1 MDKICE
7 NFFQRT
13 ATFRTFCILIDEFL
27 QNKKLTVCVMEKSNI
42 NVCRNMKN
50 RIVVFVNLLTVI
62 LLCAISCGGQK
73 ANTTGKITMDEIRNT
88 DLSHQLFMPD
98 SILKEPDYNPKTE
111 EFIYNEN
118 VIESR
123 WFEPIGFRSN
133 VCQRFYIHYDS
144 VYHKGNGVYAVEG
157 RTRYRDTI
165 RLFSGTLTLDS
176 LWLHE
181 GDCPTKNG
189 EFGRLYGHYMY
200 EEDEFSGG
208 GILSGKMS
216 IDFAK
221 INGRFYYDAVMLSC
235 ADGYDNNQ
243 YEGTWSSRNL
253 SRMEKCNWGDFRIP
267 DSEHLDTGTGMFIPH
282 EECFDRGWRI
292 YTYNYADNNSLK
304 ALFQAD
310 EQWFTHEE
318 DYIIPYSGRLQRY
331 LTKYGRSNKR
341 PAAKVLLATIPT
353 TQEEYTTWYEIGS
366 PADAQQNYLWPPM
379 SDYAH
384 ADSTDIMFAYMRMGE
399 FSDGEISEGLFD
411 DYIELQ
417 KEHPALFAKYR
428 KLLSKQWNE
437 TFDWWKKEMYRE

>member
-1 MDKICE
+1 
-7 NFFQRT
+7 
-13 ATFRTFCILIDEFL
+13 
-27 QNKKLTVCVMEKSNI
+27 MEKSNI
-42 NVCRNMKN
+42 SVCRNMKN

-73 ANTTGKITMDEIRNT
+73 ANAIGKITMDEIRST
-88 DLSHQLFMPD
+88 DLSHRLFMPD
-98 SILKEPDYNPKTE
+98 TIL
-111 EFIYNEN
+111 
-118 VIESR
+118 IESDDDSGAKENILNDIAFVPR

-144 VYHKGNGVYAVEG
+144 VYHKGNGVYGVEG

-267 DSEHLDTGTGMFIPH
+267 DAEKMDMDIGVAVFSPDAAYL
-282 EECFDRGWRI
+282 DRGWRI
-292 YTYNYADNNSLK
+292 YTYCFEDNDSLQ
-304 ALFQAD
+304 ALFHAD

-353 TQEEYTTWYEIGS
+353 TQEEYDIWYEMSEASENG
-366 PADAQQNYLWPPM
+366 QYQYLWPLY
-379 SDYAH
+379 SDHAH
-384 ADSTDIMFAYMRMGE
+384 ADSTDILFAYMRMGE
-399 FSDGEISEGLFD
+399 FSDGYVSEGLFD
-411 DYIELQ
+411 DFIKLK

-428 KLLSKQWNE
+428 KRLSRMWNE
-437 TFDWWKKEMYRE
+437 VFDEEEKLYGNY

>member
-1 MDKICE
+1 
-7 NFFQRT
+7 
-13 ATFRTFCILIDEFL
+13 
-27 QNKKLTVCVMEKSNI
+27 MEKSNI
-42 NVCRNMKN
+42 SVCRNMKN

-73 ANTTGKITMDEIRNT
+73 ANTTGKITMDEIRST

-144 VYHKGNGVYAVEG
+144 VYHKGNGVYGVEG
-157 RTRYRDTI
+157 STRYRDTI

-267 DSEHLDTGTGMFIPH
+267 DAKEMDMDIGVAEFSPDAAYL
-282 EECFDRGWRI
+282 DRGWRI
-292 YTYNYADNNSLK
+292 YTYCFEDNDSLQ
-304 ALFQAD
+304 ALFHAD

-353 TQEEYTTWYEIGS
+353 TQEEYDIWYEMSGAS
-366 PADAQQNYLWPPM
+366 ENGQYQYLWPLY

-384 ADSTDIMFAYMRMGE
+384 ADSTDILFAYMRMGE
-399 FSDGEISEGLFD
+399 FSDGYVSEGLFD
-411 DYIELQ
+411 DYIKLK

-428 KLLSKQWNE
+428 KRLSRMWNE
-437 TFDWWKKEMYRE
+437 VFDEEEKLYGNY

>member
-1 MDKICE
+1 
-7 NFFQRT
+7 
-13 ATFRTFCILIDEFL
+13 
-27 QNKKLTVCVMEKSNI
+27 
-42 NVCRNMKN
+42 MKN

-73 ANTTGKITMDEIRNT
+73 ANTIGKITMDEIRST
-88 DLSHQLFMPD
+88 DLSHRLFMPD
-98 SILKEPDYNPKTE
+98 TIL
-111 EFIYNEN
+111 
-118 VIESR
+118 IESDDDSGAKENILNDIAFVPR
-123 WFEPIGFRSN
+123 WFEPIGFRGN
-133 VCQRFYIHYDS
+133 DCQRFYIHYDS
-144 VYHKGNGVYAVEG
+144 VCHKGNGVYEVVG

-165 RLFSGTLTLDS
+165 RLFTGTLTLDS
-176 LWLHE
+176 LWLNNE
-181 GDCPTKNG
+181 EYLPKYG
-189 EFGRLYGHYMY
+189 EFGKLYGHYQY

-208 GILSGKMS
+208 GIMSGKMS

-221 INGRFYYDAVMLSC
+221 VNGRYYYDAFMLI

-267 DSEHLDTGTGMFIPH
+267 DAKEMDMDIGVAEFSPDAAYL
-282 EECFDRGWRI
+282 DRGWRI
-292 YTYNYADNNSLK
+292 YTYCFEDNDSLQ
-304 ALFQAD
+304 ALFHAD

-318 DYIIPYSGRLQRY
+318 DYIIPYSGRLLRY
-331 LTKYGRSNKR
+331 LKEYGHKDCH
-341 PAAKVLLATIPT
+341 PAAKVVLGTIPAT
-353 TQEEYTTWYEIGS
+353 EEEFMIWYSIGS
-366 PADAQQNYLWPPM
+366 PSESQQNYLWPPM

-384 ADSTDIMFAYMRMGE
+384 ADSADIVFAYMRMGE

-428 KLLSKQWNE
+428 KLLSKEWNQ

>member
-1 MDKICE
+1 
-7 NFFQRT
+7 
-13 ATFRTFCILIDEFL
+13 
-27 QNKKLTVCVMEKSNI
+27 MEKSNI
-42 NVCRNMKN
+42 SVCRNMKN

-73 ANTTGKITMDEIRNT
+73 ANAIGKITMDEIRST
-88 DLSHQLFMPD
+88 DLSHRLFMPD
-98 SILKEPDYNPKTE
+98 TIL
-111 EFIYNEN
+111 
-118 VIESR
+118 IESDDDSGAKENILNDIAFVPR
-123 WFEPIGFRSN
+123 WFEPIGFRGN
-133 VCQRFYIHYDS
+133 DCQRFYIHYDS
-144 VYHKGNGVYAVEG
+144 VCHKGNGVYEVVG

-165 RLFSGTLTLDS
+165 RLFTGTLTLDS

-267 DSEHLDTGTGMFIPH
+267 DAKEMDMDIGVAEFSPDAAYL
-282 EECFDRGWRI
+282 DRGWRI
-292 YTYNYADNNSLK
+292 YTYCFEDNDSLQ
-304 ALFQAD
+304 ALFHAD

-318 DYIIPYSGRLQRY
+318 DYIIPYSGRLLRY
-331 LTKYGRSNKR
+331 LKEYGHKDCH
-341 PAAKVLLATIPT
+341 PAAKVVLGTIPAT
-353 TQEEYTTWYEIGS
+353 EEEFMIWYSIGS
-366 PADAQQNYLWPPM
+366 PSESQQNYLWPPM

-384 ADSTDIMFAYMRMGE
+384 ADSADIVFAYMRMGE

-428 KLLSKQWNE
+428 KLLSKEWNQ